1 MWYLLSV
8 THFVATPLRSKSRR
22 SLVVISEAED
32 DLIDPMNPKNIVKSL
47 VVEQLFVENFTMPE
61 ETAKS

>member
-1 MWYLLSV
+1 M
-8 THFVATPLRSKSRR
+8 ATPLRSKSRR

-32 DLIDPMNPKNIVKSL
+32 DLIDPMNPKNIVKPL